1 MNVPICD
8 PKTGM
13 LLPVWQD
20 WLNKLYQRVGGAEAD
35 TNTELFNLAGG
46 TTADVSAHIADPT
59 DAHHAS
65 AIGLSAVSGLASTD
79 AQAAIAEL
87 EGQVQGKQASGSYLT
102 ALTGDVTASGPGSA
116 AATIAAGAVSNS
128 KMANMASHT
137 FKGNNSGSSAA
148 PSDLT
153 ASQLTAE
160 LNSMVGDSGSGGTK
174 GLVPAPSAGDAAA
187 GKFFKADGTW
197 AAPAGGSSGFST
209 GDVKLTL
216 KTTADSTW
224 VMMDDGTIGDGSSGA
239 TTRANADTSDLFTLL
254 WNNVSDTYAPVSGG
268 RGASAAADF
277 AAHKKISLTK
287 VLGRALA
294 ISGAGSGLTS
304 RSLGQTL
311 GEETHVLTT
320 SEMPSHTHTLNAYGN
335 VPAISANFATSSD
348 VLRSSSGGP
357 TNSTGGDG
365 AHNNMQPTSFLNVMV
380 KL

>member
-1 MNVPICD
+1 MSSTLPPIPVQVPPAD
-8 PKTGM
+8 PRTGV
-13 LLPVWQD
+13 LTPVWAD
-20 WLNKLYQRVGGAEAD
+20 WFQKLFQRVGGSVAD
-35 TNTELFNLAGG
+35 TNTEILNIASGAVLGYTPENQANKSTTG
-46 TTADVSAHIADPT
+46 TLGTSDTLYPT
-59 DAHHAS
+59 QHA
-65 AIGLSAVSGLASTD
+65 VKTYVDTGLA
-79 AQAAIAEL
+79 
-87 EGQVQGKQASGSYLT
+87 GKQATGSYIT
-102 ALTGDVTASGPGSA
+102 VLTGDVTASGPGSS
-116 AATIAAGAVSNS
+116 AATLANSGVSAGSYTN
-128 KMANMASHT
+128 ANITVDAKGRVTVAS
-137 FKGNNSGSSAA
+137 SGSS
-148 PSDLT
+148 
-153 ASQLTAE
+153 
-160 LNSMVGDSGSGGTK
+160 
-174 GLVPAPSAGDAAA
+174 
-187 GKFFKADGTW
+187 
-197 AAPAGGSSGFST
+197 GSSGFTT

-239 TTRANADTSDLFTLL
+239 TTRANADTSDLFALL

-287 VLGRALA
+287 VLGRSLA
-294 ISGAGSGLTS
+294 VAGAGSGLTS

-348 VLRSSSGGP
+348 ILRSTSGGP